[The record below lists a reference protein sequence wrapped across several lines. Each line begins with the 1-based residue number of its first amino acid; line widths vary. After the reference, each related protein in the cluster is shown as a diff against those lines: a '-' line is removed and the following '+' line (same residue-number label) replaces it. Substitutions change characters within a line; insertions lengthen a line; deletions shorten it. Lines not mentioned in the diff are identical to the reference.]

1 MKHFIQQGRV
11 INYLVY
17 KLVSRYTIF
26 KQSKH
31 STVTLDGILLSRL
44 NDTPALRWTD
54 IDKALRSRSVGECQL
69 AEGLQHQWSGR
80 DPRSEDTSDS
90 EQAQLGK
97 DESNRIEMRDH
108 AAKCVETFETSH
120 GRGKRRLETT
130 ESDEEEY
137 SSMSGEEKGVVPKL
151 RERHR
156 SDYKQQHTLGH
167 GQLSPN
173 QDTATGVP
181 SVKSQQIKESNEGS
195 MNIEMTAADDEYSQT
210 SSNEISSHTT
220 KRKRRES
227 DLYAP
232 KQRILHSA
240 KYKAQE
246 RNHPKVGKGKRGR
259 YLEHTTACLSE
270 KQVWSNEEDTQQSP
284 YTSSKSVRAETDPEE
299 ASFSSSEGEEESQH
313 SGPETG
319 GWKRASTR
327 SEVRT
332 TDRDSEKG
340 HRKVY
345 KGKARTKQT
354 RPRISE
360 HGTSDDQDHSSDVD
374 TSPKRGRKQELK
386 IRKRYSTISERK
398 MQRSSCLLGK
408 PRMSSAG
415 RYRESSPT
423 NSDSD
428 SNSSTDKGQRTPPME
443 SRKRRKTVGR
453 AHVRQPVGKSTRPED
468 HIKHR
473 KRSKGLRYESE
484 REEEGFQV
492 KMQQESSSSSMELAN
507 SSSESDLLSEIEKGQ
522 LRNVFKCFFGKLCCQ
537 IKDPVQT
544 AAELQ
549 AKALLSCST
558 MENMFTSPESRQ
570 NKVITLVRALYKRI
584 RAHPAKIFTV
594 IEVFLHIRLLQT
606 TGKEMLMHTGK

>member
-1 MKHFIQQGRV
+1 
-11 INYLVY
+11 
-17 KLVSRYTIF
+17 
-26 KQSKH
+26 
-31 STVTLDGILLSRL
+31 
-44 NDTPALRWTD
+44 
-54 IDKALRSRSVGECQL
+54 
-69 AEGLQHQWSGR
+69 
-80 DPRSEDTSDS
+80 
-90 EQAQLGK
+90 
-97 DESNRIEMRDH
+97 MRDH

-210 SSNEISSHTT
+210 SSNEISSHLS
-220 KRKRRES
+220 KRQRRES
-227 DLYAP
+227 DIYAP

-246 RNHPKVGKGKRGR
+246 RNHPKVGKGKSGR

-270 KQVWSNEEDTQQSP
+270 KQVWSDEEDTQQSP

-340 HRKVY
+340 TEKC
-345 KGKARTKQT
+345 TKE
-354 RPRISE
+354 E
-360 HGTSDDQDHSSDVD
+360 HEPSKQD
-374 TSPKRGRKQELK
+374 R
-386 IRKRYSTISERK
+386 
-398 MQRSSCLLGK
+398 
-408 PRMSSAG
+408 
-415 RYRESSPT
+415 
-423 NSDSD
+423 
-428 SNSSTDKGQRTPPME
+428 
-443 SRKRRKTVGR
+443 
-453 AHVRQPVGKSTRPED
+453 
-468 HIKHR
+468 
-473 KRSKGLRYESE
+473 
-484 REEEGFQV
+484 GFQ
-492 KMQQESSSSSMELAN
+492 N
-507 SSSESDLLSEIEKGQ
+507 
-522 LRNVFKCFFGKLCCQ
+522 
-537 IKDPVQT
+537 
-544 AAELQ
+544 AEQVTTKTIVLM
-549 AKALLSCST
+549 L
-558 MENMFTSPESRQ
+558 
-570 NKVITLVRALYKRI
+570 
-584 RAHPAKIFTV
+584 
-594 IEVFLHIRLLQT
+594 IRLLKEGGNKSSKLENVTLQSVKEKCNVRLVFWASRGCLQQVGIGRVLLQT
-606 TGKEMLMHTGK
+606 QILTPTVAQTRDNAHLQWRAEKEEKVSVEHM